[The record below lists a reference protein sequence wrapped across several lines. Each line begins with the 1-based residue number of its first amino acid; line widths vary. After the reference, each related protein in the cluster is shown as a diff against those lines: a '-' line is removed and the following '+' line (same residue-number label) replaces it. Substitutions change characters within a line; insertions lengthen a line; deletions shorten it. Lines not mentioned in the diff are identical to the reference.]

1 MILHQNPLRT
11 VAELHCSSAL
21 DVDMQQSNRYCIRL
35 NTPNGKEAYYFAS
48 PIYNAY
54 SRKLVRRLFLQ
65 SGSEFRFCG
74 SNCSVTVTGT
84 QISLRQGDRSL
95 TLTFRRQQLWQLRD
109 GHLESADYAVY
120 PTCNGICLGG
130 KVETLRFGY
139 SARVS
144 HRSVRISQNCLC
156 WMEQQFKPAVVVSAL
171 TAEGA
176 GKNVPLRVRLEQ
188 TSESA
193 GTVFFETT
201 DPVFRRGWLEIDFY
215 EPKLIQDTPVS
226 GRFPKENNAFGPVA
240 WIGKSAFY
248 GTQWLYTRLDVSK
261 IQELRSAHIREMK
274 LYLPRLSGGTAA
286 PELYGLTARFCSF
299 GSNWDNK
306 VGQAEG
312 GQAVTVTPHY
322 LCLDLTRFYT
332 NRARLTESVGTVLTP
347 SRTWEPGCHTV
358 ATGDCTAMPPIL
370 CVKY

>member
-11 VAELHCSSAL
+11 VAELHRSAAL

-109 GHLESADYAVY
+109 GQLESADYAVY

-176 GKNVPLRVRLEQ
+176 EKKCSAACQTGADFRERRDRL
-188 TSESA
+188 
-193 GTVFFETT
+193 
-201 DPVFRRGWLEIDFY
+201 L
-215 EPKLIQDTPVS
+215 
-226 GRFPKENNAFGPVA
+226 
-240 WIGKSAFY
+240 
-248 GTQWLYTRLDVSK
+248 
-261 IQELRSAHIREMK
+261 
-274 LYLPRLSGGTAA
+274 
-286 PELYGLTARFCSF
+286 
-299 GSNWDNK
+299 
-306 VGQAEG
+306 
-312 GQAVTVTPHY
+312 
-322 LCLDLTRFYT
+322 
-332 NRARLTESVGTVLTP
+332 
-347 SRTWEPGCHTV
+347 
-358 ATGDCTAMPPIL
+358 
-370 CVKY
+370 